1 MSTALLLIPDFSLIL
16 IGFILLRITKW
27 GDSFWIGLEKMVY
40 FVMFPAL
47 LFLSTSRTPINL
59 AATGKMLQIAVA
71 VCVIGIILGWLAKPV
86 FKVGPK
92 IFESGVQTAWRFNS
106 YIGLALAYR
115 LLGDEGTSLMAL
127 ILGLAVPICNA
138 AAVHALAHGQ
148 GGLAKELAKNPMLIA
163 TICGVAFNLL
173 GFSMP
178 DVVNVLL
185 SRLGN
190 ASIALGLLLVGAGLR
205 LSGLQQG
212 KALSAYFLDVKLL
225 VLPAAAL
232 LMGRALELPPQQ
244 MQIIMIFAALPTAS
258 SAYVLTTRMGGN
270 GPMVAFII
278 SASTVLC
285 AFTLPLWLAIAG

>member
-40 FVMFPAL
+40 YVMFPAL

-71 VCVIGIILGWLAKPV
+71 VCLIGILLGWLAKPV

-138 AAVHALAHGQ
+138 AAVHALAYGQ
-148 GGLAKELAKNPMLIA
+148 GGLVKELAKNPMLIA

-212 KALSAYFLDVKLL
+212 KALSAYFLAVKLL
-225 VLPAAAL
+225 ALPAAAL
-232 LMGRALELPPQQ
+232 VMGRTLELPPQQ